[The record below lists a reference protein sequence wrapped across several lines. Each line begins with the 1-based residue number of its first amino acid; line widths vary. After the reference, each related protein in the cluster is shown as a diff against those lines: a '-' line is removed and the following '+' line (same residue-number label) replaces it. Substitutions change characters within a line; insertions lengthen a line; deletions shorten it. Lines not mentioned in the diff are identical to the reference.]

1 MAASQFYPSVPVE
14 SVPRQRQKNGGAF
27 SQGNYSSGQ
36 PWSVK
41 VDRVGDL
48 LSTQLALAGSVNTG
62 DTPGTPTARVR
73 NPASLLGNIKVLV
86 NGKEEFSGMADML
99 LARAQW
105 RRGRNAQL
113 QSAPLLSTDLDDASA
128 SYDFSAQLPF
138 DFALGA
144 AGVPYHPGTLFSQD
158 TPDIEIS
165 GTWGTVSDLMTS
177 PGATQAV
184 AGASL
189 TLTKDFARLKRG
201 GVGGLTPQQAAMGW
215 GHFRVTQPGGSD
227 VTSTGVA
234 SFSKDIPGGRAYASI
249 IIRAQAGSVPDASDV
264 PFQTSGGYIRIKR
277 GSDILFEQSL
287 AECIANTQQGFPTS
301 FDRTGLIVVDML
313 RAYLPGEQAILSRVL
328 LSPNGQPLTVEVD
341 ATTTTGAH
349 IDILTEEYLD
359 PVSSAAQ
366 RYGR

>member
-1 MAASQFYPSVPVE
+1 MASQFYPSIPIE

-27 SQGNYSSGQ
+27 SQGNYAAGQ

-48 LSTQLALAGSVNTG
+48 LSCQLALSGSVTSG
-62 DTPGTPTARVR
+62 EGHGTPTARIR
-73 NPASLLGNIKVLV
+73 NPAGLLGSTVKVMV

-113 QSAPLLSTDLDDASA
+113 QSVPLTSADLDAA
-128 SYDFSAQLPF
+128 GTLDFSCQLPF

-144 AGVPYHPGTLFSQD
+144 TGIPYHPGVLFGQD

-165 GTWGTVSDLMTS
+165 GTWGSVSDLMTS
-177 PGATQAV
+177 PGDQSVSAAAV
-184 AGASL
+184 V
-189 TLTKDFARLKRG
+189 LTKDFARLKRG
-201 GVGGLTPQQAAMGW
+201 GNGGLTAQQAALGW
-215 GHFRVTQPGGSD
+215 GHFRVTQPGGLD

-249 IIRAQAGSVPDASDV
+249 ILRAQAGSTPDASDV
-264 PFQTSGGYIRIKR
+264 PFSTAGGYVRIKR

-287 AECIANTQQGFPTS
+287 SECIANTQQGFPTS
-301 FDRTGLIVVDML
+301 FDRTGLIAIDML

-341 ATTTTGAH
+341 ATTTTNAH